1 MPNTTIRIITD
12 NGTHYCVDMTRGH
25 KLLSIPK
32 LYLKAGTHRRTV
44 TNEYLRLEDGQPA
57 MTVGDNLLRNAT
69 IVGVTVNCE
78 TAHTWTLKVF
88 AKGSPTPLVI
98 LPIVSNTKAENQLLN
113 QDVPAG
119 SVLLFK
125 AEGTNIPF
133 PRAML
138 ELAWRL

>member
-1 MPNTTIRIITD
+1 ME
-12 NGTHYCVDMTRGH
+12 RGH

-44 TNEYLRLEDGQPA
+44 TNEYLRLDDGQPA
-57 MTVGDNLLRNAT
+57 MTVGDNLLRDAT
-69 IVGVTVNCE
+69 IVGVSVNCE
-78 TAHTWTLKVF
+78 TTHSWTLKVF
-88 AKGSPTPLVI
+88 AKGSATPLVI
-98 LPIVSNTKAENQLLN
+98 LPIVSSTKAENQLLN

-119 SVLLFK
+119 SVILFK